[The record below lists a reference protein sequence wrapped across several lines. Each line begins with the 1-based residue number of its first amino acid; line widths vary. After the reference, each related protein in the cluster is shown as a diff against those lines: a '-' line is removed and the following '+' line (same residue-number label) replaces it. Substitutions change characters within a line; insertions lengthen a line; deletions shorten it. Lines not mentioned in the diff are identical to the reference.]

1 MRIAWMAAVVAATIG
16 AGCAPEAAAAA
27 VRSGSVTDPAEGGA
41 TPGRDLVRAAG
52 TFDTTSGALAAT
64 LRFAGPVSAQEG
76 AQFRVDFAFG
86 VTMLGFIGDGAA
98 EVYSSVFKQPPGGF
112 PPVSNPQPASFS
124 VSPDGR
130 DVTVSY
136 TDARM
141 AALDLD
147 GLRVEVYSATDPVPI
162 RSGAEGTVYDSTDD
176 PLWFE
181 GFAPRAITRPTPFKD
196 ITTAKGSAT
205 EIVDVAQANSVVTA
219 RLVYAGKTVGT
230 QTVAAVDAGK
240 LPVTVALTSRGRKL
254 LQSSGKGSTH
264 KARVTLLTIVS
275 SAAGAP
281 PPGSQRRTISLP
293 F

>member
-1 MRIAWMAAVVAATIG
+1 MAAVVATTVG
-16 AGCAPEAAAAA
+16 AMCAPVAAVAV
-27 VRSGSVTDPAEGGA
+27 VRSGSVTDPAEGVA
-41 TPGRDLVRAAG
+41 TPGRDLVRVAG
-52 TFDTTSGALAAT
+52 TFDTSSGALAAT
-64 LRFAGPVSAQEG
+64 LRFAGPVSEQED

-86 VTMLGFIGDGAA
+86 VTMLGFIGDETA
-98 EVYSSVFKQPPGGF
+98 EVYSPVFLQPPAGF
-112 PPVSNPQPASFS
+112 PRLGNPQPASFS
-124 VSPDGR
+124 VGPDGR

-136 TDARM
+136 ADARM

-147 GLRVEVYSATDPVPI
+147 GLRVEVFSATEPVPI

-181 GFAPRAITRPTPFKD
+181 GFAPRAITRPTRFKE

-219 RLVYAGKTVGT
+219 SLVYARKTVGT

-264 KARVTLLTIVS
+264 RARVTLLTIVS
-275 SAAGAP
+275 PAAGAP